1 MASEVSK
8 QVIFVFCFSIMW
20 MGVGIVQLP
29 MFYPL
34 VALEKG
40 VPGIYIGLV
49 LSLRPLTGIIFT
61 PIINRY
67 IILLGLEQSI
77 LIGGLIYSF
86 CFISFAFVTLIDGVD
101 WFITVSFLIQI
112 FTGIAQTTLTIG
124 EQCLL
129 LRYSEKG
136 EREKNLGKFRV
147 ASGLGGMIS
156 PILGSVM
163 YACGGFIAAF
173 MSVGVGYL
181 FICPWIF
188 FKL

>member
-1 MASEVSK
+1 MATEVSK
-8 QVIFVFCFSIMW
+8 AVIFVFCISIMW

-49 LSLRPLTGIIFT
+49 LSVRPMTGLIFT

-67 IILLGLEQSI
+67 IMVVGLETSI
-77 LIGGLIYSF
+77 LIGGLIYSC
-86 CFISFAFVTLIDGVD
+86 CFIGFAFVTLIDNVN
-101 WFITVSFLIQI
+101 WFVAVSLLIQI
-112 FTGIAQTTLTIG
+112 FTGVAQTTLTIG

-129 LRYSEKG
+129 LRYSDKG
-136 EREKNLGKFRV
+136 EREKNLGMFRV
-147 ASGLGGMIS
+147 ASGLGGLLS

-181 FICPWIF
+181 FICPWIY